1 MVKRLLSRAEIRMTV
16 RFGALIVSALALG
29 ALAGPSFAYDVKPK
43 HHHVVAAPAARSPEW
58 RGLSEDFFAGPVKD
72 PGSDN
77 RYFSDTRQPKNES
90 LGAPIFQRW
99 Q

>member
-1 MVKRLLSRAEIRMTV
+1 MTV
-16 RFGALIVSALALG
+16 RFGARITSVLALA
-29 ALAGPSFAYDVKPK
+29 ALTGPAFADVVKMRPK
-43 HHHVVAAPAARSPEW
+43 HHHPIAVASAAPGW
-58 RGLSEDFFAGPVKD
+58 QGLSEDFFAGQAPD

-77 RYFSDTRQPKNES
+77 RYFSDTRQPKTES